1 MGIVDL
7 LKHVISSHLG
17 TNPGFQIRQK
27 PRNRR
32 SFCRWSFRFVSSAT
46 AAGATNPIAAVV
58 SVGERKERLFRK
70 DAIGE
75 LRERDETERG
85 DCVFGVK

>member
-17 TNPGFQIRQK
+17 TNPRFQIRQK

-32 SFCRWSFRFVSSAT
+32 SFRFVSSAT